1 MKKTI
6 LTLSLILICF
16 SSCKEECKTCSYKVY
31 YIGDSNTDTLRNEE
45 MYCGDVLD
53 IIENEPT
60 TTTVGKLRRER
71 ACD

>member
-53 IIENEPT
+53 IIESEPT
-60 TTTVGKLRRER
+60 TTTIGKLRRER
-71 ACD
+71 ECD